1 MSKLRLYKGQSKKLS
16 SHSRQD
22 GQLLFTVDTKKLYI
36 DSNTTTEGGEQV
48 DRICINPNSDWNAQ
62 EGTNEYIANKPNYI
76 SGVFLSGDTLVVETA
91 DGIQKGTT
99 VVEVD
104 EYSGTNGDFILMGN
118 FCHYI
123 IKEELLVESMT
134 SLQSIEL
141 DTFPSGIT
149 PKYTINHPV
158 LTDSAQL
165 SDSIIIVF
173 DKTSNKILLKNRS
186 SDILTNITLIPS
198 TYDFVISGYSRVT
211 NSILQLE
218 NNS

>member
-1 MSKLRLYKGQSKKLS
+1 MSQLRLYKGQSNRLS
-16 SHSRQD
+16 SHSQQD

-36 DSNTTTEGGEQV
+36 DSSTTASGEQV
-48 DRICINPNSDWNAQ
+48 NRFCINPNPDWNAQ

-76 SGVFLSGDTLVVETA
+76 SGVSVSNNILVVETA
-91 DGIQKGTT
+91 DGVQRGTSI
-99 VVEVD
+99 VEVD
-104 EYSGTNGDFILMGN
+104 EYSGTNGDFILIGN

-123 IKEELLVESMT
+123 IKEELLVDSMT
-134 SLQSIEL
+134 ALQSIEL

-149 PKYTINHPV
+149 PKYTINHPA

-186 SDILTNITLIPS
+186 SDILTDITLIPS
-198 TYDFVISGYSRVT
+198 TYDFVISGYSRIT
-211 NSILQLE
+211 NSIL
-218 NNS
+218 